1 MNASTKLL
9 SVFAGL
15 AILTLAIFC
24 WLSTG
29 SNETAVTINLQK
41 QSIDM
46 KATGKSITLSDILKE
61 IVKDPQRVQEA
72 RAIVKTV
79 LNSYEPSDVSLVAEL
94 GNGKYNYREPV
105 PQGLCRLVEDQ
116 NPPFAGDTFSTKVQV
131 MSGNQP
137 HRGHAFACSES
148 RLNHLNVMI
157 SSEDKRNLFTVRVE
171 SYMPCDTQS
180 NAVIGLNREDAKQFF
195 GKVEGIENEKFMAVA
210 VCGFP
215 PVHLPD
221 KT

>member
-1 MNASTKLL
+1 M
-9 SVFAGL
+9 
-15 AILTLAIFC
+15 
-24 WLSTG
+24 
-29 SNETAVTINLQK
+29 
-41 QSIDM
+41 
-46 KATGKSITLSDILKE
+46 SDILKE

-72 RAIVKTV
+72 QAIVRSV
-79 LNSYEPSDVSLVAEL
+79 LNSYEPRDVSLVTEL
-94 GNGKYNYREPV
+94 GNGKYKYEDPV

-116 NPPFAGDTFSTKVQV
+116 NPPFAGNTFSTRVKVIA
-131 MSGNQP
+131 GNQQP

-148 RLNHLNVMI
+148 KLNHLNVMI
-157 SSEDKRNLFTVRVE
+157 SSEDERNLFTVRVE
-171 SYMPCDTQS
+171 RYMPCKKQS
-180 NAVIGLNREDAKQFF
+180 NTVIGLNREDAKQFF